1 MKKISK
7 AVALILTLALMLT
20 ILAACGGGT
29 TTQSRLPR
37 PAHPRPE
44 HRKAVRPAA
53 RRRIRSPFSG
63 PSPRPPEVWMR
74 SGICTSA
81 T

>member
-29 TTQSRLPR
+29 TTQSQAPQ
-37 PAHPRPE
+37 
-44 HRKAVRPAA
+44 
-53 RRRIRSPFSG
+53 
-63 PSPRPPEVWMR
+63 
-74 SGICTSA
+74 TSA
-81 T
+81 PETGAPESSAPSGAGAGSGHPSVGLHPALRKYG

>member
-29 TTQSRLPR
+29 TTQSQAPPDQRTRDRSTGKQCAQRRGAGSGHPSVGLH
-37 PAHPRPE
+37 PAL
-44 HRKAVRPAA
+44 RKY
-53 RRRIRSPFSG
+53 G
-63 PSPRPPEVWMR
+63 
-74 SGICTSA
+74 
-81 T
+81 

>member
-29 TTQSRLPR
+29 TTQSQAPQ
-37 PAHPRPE
+37 
-44 HRKAVRPAA
+44 
-53 RRRIRSPFSG
+53 
-63 PSPRPPEVWMR
+63 
-74 SGICTSA
+74 TSA
-81 T
+81 PETGAPESSAPSGAA

>member
-29 TTQSRLPR
+29 TTQSQAPQ
-37 PAHPRPE
+37 
-44 HRKAVRPAA
+44 
-53 RRRIRSPFSG
+53 
-63 PSPRPPEVWMR
+63 
-74 SGICTSA
+74 TSA
-81 T
+81 PETGAPESSAPSGAAQDPVTLQ